1 MKNCLV
7 YNESC
12 MVLREAN
19 YGGVGCWRVFEIFE
33 VVFIYFFRKNIKL
46 YIMKNMKIVY
56 YIYLFF
62 YYIYFYYIYL
72 FFSEEY

>member
-12 MVLREAN
+12 MVLREGK
-19 YGGVGCWRVFEIFE
+19 YGGVCWRVFEIFE

-56 YIYLFF
+56 YIYLFL
-62 YYIYFYYIYL
+62 YYIYL